1 MTDTEARIAKLQER
15 IERLEAEQRILLDK
29 LAEARVEQWQG
40 RIEDLGLQAHL
51 ASMEASDR
59 VDAFREELQK
69 RWQEAKS
76 QLSQSKLSASEV
88 IETVRDG
95 LEGAVHNL
103 REALVEARRKAAGT
117 S

>member
-51 ASMEASDR
+51 AMEASDR